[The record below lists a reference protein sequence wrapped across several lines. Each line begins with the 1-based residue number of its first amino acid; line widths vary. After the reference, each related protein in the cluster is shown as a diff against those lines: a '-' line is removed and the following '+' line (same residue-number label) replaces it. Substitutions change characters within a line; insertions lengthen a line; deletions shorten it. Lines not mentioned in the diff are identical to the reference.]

1 MRQVATW
8 VGGWAGL
15 IYGYCLASVIVKQS
29 AYSVN
34 SFGHLFGPQPYDT
47 GDTSRNNWVLG
58 LIALG
63 DGWHNN
69 HHHSPQTAR
78 HGFRWFEI
86 DPSYYLILALE
97 RAGIVWG
104 VKKTP
109 RPPRAG
115 PGPEPAPEATAGPV
129 ADPAGVA
136 VPGGT

>member
-1 MRQVATW
+1 SALGPDYRTVRDFARFPELAWLDRHWKLPVLTTAAACFL

-86 DPSYYLILALE
+86 DPTYYLILAL
-97 RAGIVWG
+97 
-104 VKKTP
+104 
-109 RPPRAG
+109 
-115 PGPEPAPEATAGPV
+115 
-129 ADPAGVA
+129 
-136 VPGGT
+136 

>member
-1 MRQVATW
+1 M
-8 VGGWAGL
+8 
-15 IYGYCLASVIVKQS
+15 KQI

-34 SFGHLFGPQPYDT
+34 SFGHLFGPQPYNT

-69 HHHSPQTAR
+69 HHHSPRTAR

-115 PGPEPAPEATAGPV
+115 PEPAPEATAEPV